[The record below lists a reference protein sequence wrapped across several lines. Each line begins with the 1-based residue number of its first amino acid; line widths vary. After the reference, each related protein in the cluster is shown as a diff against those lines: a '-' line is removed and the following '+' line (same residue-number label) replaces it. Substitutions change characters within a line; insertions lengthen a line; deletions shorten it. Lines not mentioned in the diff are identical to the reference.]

1 MMYMACNFQM
11 NLTNVINTYMQNE
24 KEFKM
29 YVIHKVCAHHA
40 YVLLPTIVVRNG
52 ISFYNL

>member
-1 MMYMACNFQM
+1 MYMACNFQM
-11 NLTNVINTYMQNE
+11 NLTNMINTYMQNE